1 MDDRKK
7 LARVLDLLEEEQRKL
22 EISYEQYF
30 AGIEKREPLKN
41 REAMARK
48 LRQFVNRRI
57 IQTDLRFR
65 CQNLATRFHTYGNH
79 WDRIVRMIEEGRYH
93 RGAGR
98 IAPPLP
104 SAAAAPATP
113 RDPFENVYRDLVK
126 AHQDIDG
133 SRTPPGRDQV
143 ISFLQ
148 QQQEKIRAKFG
159 ERDIEFRVVTE
170 DGKPKIKV
178 RAKQ

>member
-7 LARVLDLLEEEQRKL
+7 LARMLTELEEEQRQL
-22 EISYEQYF
+22 EIRYEQYF
-30 AGIEKREPLKN
+30 AGVEKREPVKD
-41 REAMARK
+41 RETMARK

-79 WDRIVRMIEEGRYH
+79 WDRIVRMIEEGRFH

-98 IAPPLP
+98 IAPPP
-104 SAAAAPATP
+104 PHPTAASAPAGNAY
-113 RDPFENVYRDLVK
+113 DDVYRDLVQ
-126 AHQDIDG
+126 AHQNLDAG
-133 SRTPPGRDQV
+133 RKPPNREQV
-143 ISFLQ
+143 MAFLQ

-159 ERDIEFRVVTE
+159 EREIEFRVVTE

-178 RAKQ
+178 RARQ